1 MRHQPDHNGAMRKP
15 RLRSPL
21 ARAVVPVLGG
31 LAFFVLFFAG
41 LWVAATVINDRAD
54 PGSKIANKVF
64 EVGKVTDIAKAV
76 AEGGPLLF
84 PDLKSAD
91 GVRSIVLDHTGSDP
105 ARGWQVYFAYPA
117 DATPDCLVTHVPRS
131 RQYTD
136 CRGRTLEVEQLAL
149 PVDVRPVVENR
160 TTLSIDLR
168 GITAAATT
176 VPAQPSTD
184 TSAP

>member
-1 MRHQPDHNGAMRKP
+1 MRKS

-41 LWVAATVINDRAD
+41 LWVAANVINDRAD
-54 PGSKIANKVF
+54 PGSQIANKVF
-64 EVGKVTDIAKAV
+64 EVGKVTDIAEAV

-91 GVRSIVLDHTGSDP
+91 GVRSIVLDHTGEDP
-105 ARGWQVYFAYPA
+105 AKGWQVYFAYPA
-117 DATPDCLVTHVPRS
+117 DATPDCLVTHVPKT

-136 CRGRTLEVEQLAL
+136 CRGRTLEVDQLAL
-149 PVDVRPVVENR
+149 PGDVRPVVENR

-168 GITAAATT
+168 GATTAATT
-176 VPAQPSTD
+176 VPAPQATGTST
-184 TSAP
+184 P